1 MTVEAQP
8 VPDWALDYELMG
20 KALSGLGKTMGPG
33 LIENA
38 KAMGVKN
45 LPPQLDDPNA
55 QLTPELIVE
64 VLRDVAWHYFPKLAP
79 AGETH

>member
-1 MTVEAQP
+1 
-8 VPDWALDYELMG
+8 
-20 KALSGLGKTMGPG
+20 

-55 QLTPELIVE
+55 PLTPELVIE

-79 AGETH
+79 EGEAH